1 MHHPIL
7 LTVAAVASFVL
18 GAKAQSGRYR
28 DLVFPSAVV
37 QSDIQYGAAFNPT
50 TQVLEPLLLDLSE
63 PANDAATARPAV
75 VIVHGGGFVGG
86 DKTAVSMQRLGA
98 DFARRV
104 RMTSPSSV
112 ARARTKTSST
122 RSGINTSD

>member
-18 GAKAQSGRYR
+18 GVKAQSGRYR

-50 TQVLEPLLLDLSE
+50 TPIPGIGTLCIGPPENILV
-63 PANDAATARPAV
+63 AAT
-75 VIVHGGGFVGG
+75 GTF
-86 DKTAVSMQRLGA
+86 GA
-98 DFARRV
+98 
-104 RMTSPSSV
+104 
-112 ARARTKTSST
+112 ST
-122 RSGINTSD
+122 RLAAATTSLSLPPGLGGSTFHWQAIHLHATDSRWLTNCTVTAF